1 MSTFGTVLPPR
12 DHVISDYSALRV
24 QQFKQSTCK
33 GCDSNHA
40 VTAAANVVLLRKTGR
55 PRLGLLTAH
64 IMAATVTARW
74 RCFFLLI
81 KCFFLPIKCIPHI
94 NEYFHTAW
102 TMATL
107 TMIISA
113 TACSE
118 LTKNLI
124 RAPQAQLCLEL
135 GRYDGRA
142 TRTGGSSPPEFK
154 KT

>member
-1 MSTFGTVLPPR
+1 MPTQTPSLCPMSTFGTVLAPR

-74 RCFFLLI
+74 RCSFLLI

-94 NEYFHTAW
+94 NEYFSH
-102 TMATL
+102 
-107 TMIISA
+107 
-113 TACSE
+113 
-118 LTKNLI
+118 
-124 RAPQAQLCLEL
+124 CLDH
-135 GRYDGRA
+135 GHVNHNNFSYGVFRVDQKSYSRA
-142 TRTGGSSPPEFK
+142 TGTALS
-154 KT
+154 